1 MAIDSNIAKMNIR
14 SAGTKR
20 MEIDQTVQN
29 TPATIP
35 SNIRMLVGFSK
46 QGPVNR
52 PILIRNTKEF
62 MDTFGTIDRTLEN
75 RGCYFHRSALA
86 MLEVAPIYC
95 LNLLKPQYGD
105 MVDVIDFSL
114 SPTNRIMDEGE
125 EHTAQSMLPYSYKG
139 MYNIDTVW
147 TPDEECMLYNV
158 GRDINWRHGDAD
170 DDPKKGHQTNNLL
183 SFTNIGKK
191 PVSVLVTKSAKENVK
206 NYDITAVEWYGKG
219 NVPEYIHEDS
229 YISDFF
235 VDVYVFDGKW
245 GAEENGENKP
255 YVRFASDIKF
265 AKYFDS
271 YKGLKRK
278 LKDTD
283 TIDTS
288 LYAFLNESDV
298 TLLGKYT
305 GCLLPGFVD
314 KRGRDVYIERMVN
327 NDTDVNGV
335 MCAVN
340 EAVFGNIPYGEYA
353 DGVKTGYDMVG
364 HTLAYE
370 PDADTNASIE
380 FLAYKDDVVIND
392 HCSYVSVVTGQEVID
407 AIMPK
412 DNEFILEDTSTM
424 AGEINV
430 GDYVVSNNTDGSR
443 RLARVVTIQG
453 RVVDEGATNEG
464 RYKLVTCST
473 KVYFNSEG
481 SDESVI
487 KVEPLTNWFTHYQ
500 IFNLNGFTLTALHQ
514 PDGTNKRQNEIL
526 SVLEEDSDDSNLF
539 KALTDRTFIRF
550 RYLVDSFGYGIEESC
565 KSVYTKL
572 CNKRKS
578 ALAIINVPSCA
589 DFKNCPDPIFTDTNG
604 SVSAELISQGG
615 DMTKNPSFLFS
626 LPTELEGAT
635 YGAYYYPYMRV
646 YSNYSVLNV
655 PPAAYV
661 SNNYITKYGKGR
673 AWESVAGEKRG
684 VLKGNG
690 IIGTE
695 ASLVEDHRNYLE
707 PMGINSIIYRDG
719 IGCEIYANRT
729 AKQKPESALSSIS
742 VREVCIYIEDEIEK
756 ILESYL
762 FDNNTAQTRLEI
774 KTLVDNFLQGVADCG
789 GIIAFKTVMDTSNNT
804 PEIIAKKMGV
814 IDVYI
819 EPSEPMD
826 ILIQR
831 VTIVKSG
838 QIESSG
844 F

>member
-20 MEIDQTVQN
+20 MEIDQTIQN
-29 TPATIP
+29 SP
-35 SNIRMLVGFSK
+35 STVPTNVRMLVGFSK

-52 PILIRNTKEF
+52 PIYIRNSKEF
-62 MDTFGTIDRTLEN
+62 VETFGNIDRTLEN

-86 MLEVAPIYC
+86 MLEVSPIYC
-95 LNLLKPQYGD
+95 LNLFKPLEGD
-105 MVDVIDFSL
+105 SVDVLDFSL
-114 SPTNRIMDEGE
+114 SPTNRMNNTDQSS
-125 EHTAQSMLPYSYKG
+125 AQTILGYSYKG

-147 TPDEECMLYNV
+147 TPDEECMLFTV
-158 GRDINWRHGDAD
+158 GRGIEWNDGTSEAGMG
-170 DDPKKGHQTNNLL
+170 KLTNNLL
-183 SFTNIGKK
+183 TFTNIGKK
-191 PVSVLVTKSAKENVK
+191 PISVLVTKAAKENVK
-206 NYDITAVEWYGKG
+206 NCDITAVEWFGKG
-219 NVPEYIHEDS
+219 NVPDYIREES
-229 YISDFF
+229 YISDFY

-245 GAEENGENKP
+245 GGEANEDGMP
-255 YVRFASDIKF
+255 YKRFASDIKF
-265 AKYFDS
+265 SKYFDPV
-271 YKGLKRK
+271 KGLKRK
-278 LKDTD
+278 ANAKDNTD
-283 TIDTS
+283 TM
-288 LYAFLNESDV
+288 LYSFLNESDV

-305 GCLLPGFVD
+305 GCLIPGFVD
-314 KRGRDVYIERMVN
+314 KRGRDVYIERMIN
-327 NDTDVNGV
+327 NDTDKNGL

-340 EAVFGNIPYGEYA
+340 EAVFGNIPFGTYA
-353 DGVKTGYDMVG
+353 DGSQTGYDMVG
-364 HTLAYE
+364 HTINYGD
-370 PDADTNASIE
+370 DAESIDIE
-380 FLAYKDDVVIND
+380 FLAYKMNKEDYDINN
-392 HCSYVSVVTGQEVID
+392 YREVIPTVSGEELG
-407 AIMPK
+407 IEVK
-412 DNEFILEDTSTM
+412 DNEFLITKETEGVS
-424 AGEINV
+424 V
-430 GDYVVSNNTDGSR
+430 GDYVVSNTEEGNR

-453 RVVDEGATNEG
+453 RSAEGSDEVE
-464 RYKLVTCST
+464 YKLVTCSST
-473 KVYFNSEG
+473 VYRTPD
-481 SDESVI
+481 SDMAVI
-487 KVEPLTNWFTHYQ
+487 KVKALTDWFTHYQ
-500 IFNLNGFTLTALHQ
+500 IFNLNGFTLTASHQ
-514 PDGTNKRQNEIL
+514 PNGTNTRQHEIL
-526 SVLEEDSDDSNLF
+526 GVLEEGSKDSNLF

-550 RYLVDSFGYGIEESC
+550 RYLVDSFGFGIEESC
-565 KSVYTKL
+565 KDTYTKL

-589 DFKNCPDPIFTDTNG
+589 DFKNSPDPVFTDESG
-604 SVSAELISQGG
+604 SVSAELIAQGG

-626 LPTELEGAT
+626 LPSELDGAT
-635 YGAYYYPYMRV
+635 YGAYYYPYLKI
-646 YSNYSVLNV
+646 YTNYSVINV

-684 VLKGNG
+684 VLRGNG

-695 ASLVEDHRNYLE
+695 ASLIEDHRNYLE
-707 PMGINSIIYRDG
+707 PIGINSIIYRDG

-742 VREVCIYIEDEIEK
+742 VREVCIYIEDEIEN

-814 IDVYI
+814 IDVFI
-819 EPSEPMD
+819 EAAEPMD